1 MTRETAPALAS
12 LLAWLKRGADTVGVL
27 LFLAAFCGFMI
38 QVFWRYVLN
47 DPLAWT
53 EEFVMICF
61 IWTVFWAAA
70 FMVPVREHVSFDV
83 VYDVVTPQTRR
94 AFCMISFATIAVA
107 FLWLVPYMWD
117 YLQFLT
123 RKKSPV
129 LRVEMHWVYGCY
141 MLFISAFA
149 IQSAWRLTE
158 LFRPNWCD
166 QI

>member
-1 MTRETAPALAS
+1 MARKPSTPLVR
-12 LLAWLKRGADTVGVL
+12 LLTLLKRGADTVGVL
-27 LFLAAFCGFMI
+27 LFLAAFCGFI
-38 QVFWRYVLN
+38 VQVFWRYLLN

-83 VYDVVTPQTRR
+83 VYDVVSPRTRR
-94 AFCMISFATIAVA
+94 GFSMVTFATIAIA
-107 FLWLVPYMWD
+107 FVWLVPYTWD

-129 LRVEMHWVYGCY
+129 LRIEMHWVYGCY
-141 MLFISAFA
+141 ILFISAFA
-149 IQSAWRLTE
+149 VQSAWRLLE
-158 LFRPNWCD
+158 LFRPNWRD

>member
-1 MTRETAPALAS
+1 MAGQTNPAWVSALT
-12 LLAWLKRGADTVGVL
+12 WFKRGADTVGVL
-27 LFLAAFCGFMI
+27 LFLAAFCGFI
-38 QVFWRYVLN
+38 VQVFWRYALN
-47 DPLAWT
+47 EPLVWT

-83 VYDVVTPQTRR
+83 VYDVVAPQTRR
-94 AFCMISFATIAVA
+94 AFCMVSFATIAVA
-107 FLWLVPYMWD
+107 FLWLVPYTWD
-117 YLQFLT
+117 YLSFLT

-141 MLFISAFA
+141 ILFIGAFA
-149 IQSAWRLTE
+149 IQSIWRLVE
-158 LFRPNWCD
+158 LFGSNWRA